1 MAVVSGRQDGF
12 LVAGPEP
19 ASNLP
24 MSSLR
29 QAHVAYRCTQSGTG
43 SMPAYGAATV
53 LKPPLTVELQ
63 DVGVI
68 LEAHPP
74 GHAVRGRL
82 IAHPLVVRRIREFGD
97 VLADVLEQQRLA
109 VRGLPILMARKP
121 VHEIGA
127 EDAQALLDVGRLALQ
142 QQLVQRLVEA
152 RLTIVD
158 GPARGAAVVR
168 PASIS
173 LRPVH
178 VALQRLLLRL
188 RGEEVV
194 LQLHVGH
201 VVREEEHVQVRPPG
215 AVVALRAFLSAAVL
229 ELQARERDHAG
240 GLASGVLG
248 RKDVLAPLPVC
259 AAPGLLVVARQEASH
274 DLEQYVR
281 HVERLAHR
289 QLQARMQDLSHL
301 VLQPLVI
308 LEGGLPGRD
317 GEEELR
323 QADLADQVHQS
334 AVDLSPIKGRERVSL
349 HQHAHRHVVEAQVLL
364 GAEGCPEIEIEH
376 ELDELE
382 SGAISEE
389 RRQALWQERTLHA
402 RAPIVLCSGSVCVLV
417 QLQVI
422 VRFVG
427 ALLVCTSSRRVDS
440 PPVALPGGCPTTA
453 RTFQSW
459 PWTSTGVARRRA
471 RPTSCKKW

>member
-1 MAVVSGRQDGF
+1 M
-12 LVAGPEP
+12 AGPEP

-24 MSSLR
+24 RVVRLAQPIQQRHVLAPPSARRVLLHPFRHSLHAR
-29 QAHVAYRCTQSGTG
+29 IRRGRRLEAAAHRRNVVLPQL
-43 SMPAYGAATV
+43 GAA
-53 LKPPLTVELQ
+53 ELQ
-63 DVGVI
+63 DHFGLVGVI

-82 IAHPLVVRRIREFGD
+82 IHSSYDESEIGD
-97 VLADVLEQQRLA
+97 VLADVVEQQRLA

-127 EDAQALLDVGRLALQ
+127 EDAQAFLDVGHLALQ

-152 RLTIVD
+152 GLPVID

-201 VVREEEHVQVRPPG
+201 VVREEEYVQVRPPG
-215 AVVALRAFLSAAVL
+215 AVVPLRAFLSAAVL
-229 ELQARERDHAG
+229 ELQARERDYSG

-248 RKDVLAPLPVC
+248 RKDALAPLPVC
-259 AAPGLLVVARQEASH
+259 AAPGLLVVACQEALH
-274 DLEQYVR
+274 DLEQRVR

-289 QLQARMQDLSHL
+289 QIHARAQGLSHL

-308 LEGGLPGRD
+308 LERGLPGRD
-317 GEEELR
+317 GEEQLR
-323 QADLADQVHQS
+323 QADLAD
-334 AVDLSPIKGRERVSL
+334 
-349 HQHAHRHVVEAQVLL
+349 
-364 GAEGCPEIEIEH
+364 
-376 ELDELE
+376 
-382 SGAISEE
+382 
-389 RRQALWQERTLHA
+389 
-402 RAPIVLCSGSVCVLV
+402 
-417 QLQVI
+417 
-422 VRFVG
+422 
-427 ALLVCTSSRRVDS
+427 
-440 PPVALPGGCPTTA
+440 
-453 RTFQSW
+453 
-459 PWTSTGVARRRA
+459 
-471 RPTSCKKW
+471 